1 MARKNNKE
9 KAKLYRQLSLVGI
22 IPIIMAVGPLMGY
35 FAGHWLDRKL
45 GTDPYLMYLLI
56 VLGFIAAGQEVYKV
70 IKQVSDNTEE

>member
-1 MARKNNKE
+1 
-9 KAKLYRQLSLVGI
+9 
-22 IPIIMAVGPLMGY
+22 MGY